1 MNIRVLALSTAL
13 LFTTGAFA
21 QHNAAATPPATQNS
35 MSSTQNRN
43 ANNSTAPPLNSTPE
57 TKPMAYQ
64 PSPAQSG
71 GGWSWGWIGLF
82 GLFGLLGMGGGK
94 GRKRDGV
101 VTTNI
106 PR

>member
-21 QHNAAATPPATQNS
+21 QHNGAATPPATQNS
-35 MSSTQNRN
+35 MSSTQNGN

-57 TKPMAYQ
+57 TKPMNYQ
-64 PSPAQSG
+64 PSRSQS

-94 GRKRDGV
+94 RRNRDGV
-101 VTTNI
+101 VTTNVS
-106 PR
+106 R